1 MNKPEILKPK
11 DIAFSA
17 SEELHAA
24 QNSLTKTEVE
34 EIYSHRQSCLEKA
47 RLMVSLEFY
56 HQIREKL
63 EEERRFF
70 ERLLHWEDAKE
81 DLLSHYSFVLNPR
94 YFEQKFFGSE
104 I

>member
-11 DIAFSA
+11 DIAFSV
-17 SEELHAA
+17 SEELPAV
-24 QNSLTKTEVE
+24 QNSLTKAEVE
-34 EIYSHRQSCLEKA
+34 EIYSHRQSCLKKA
-47 RLMVSLEFY
+47 RLVVSLEFY
-56 HQIREKL
+56 HQIRGKL
-63 EEERRFF
+63 EEEKKLF

-81 DLLSHYSFVLNPR
+81 NLLSHYSFVLNPR